1 METEQYQNA
10 VAVLLITTDPGA
22 ERKVLK
28 LLEEVDEVAESLLLF
43 GEYDIF
49 VKIVCSD
56 FGLLSAVVIN
66 KIRNIS
72 GVESTKT
79 LTVAPML

>member
-1 METEQYQNA
+1 MTAKQYENA
-10 VAVLLITTDPGA
+10 VAILLITTAPGA
-22 ERKVLK
+22 ERDVVKS
-28 LLEEVDEVAESLLLF
+28 LEQVDEVAEALLLF

-49 VKIVCSD
+49 TKIVCSD
-56 FGLLSAVVIN
+56 FGLLSSVVVN
-66 KIRNIS
+66 TIRNIK